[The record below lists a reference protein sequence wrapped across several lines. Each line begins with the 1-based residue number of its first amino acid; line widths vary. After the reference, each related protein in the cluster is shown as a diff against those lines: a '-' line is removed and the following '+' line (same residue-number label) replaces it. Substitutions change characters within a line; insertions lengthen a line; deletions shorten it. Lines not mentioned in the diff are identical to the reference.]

1 MNASQEP
8 RRRCRGI
15 SLEPEPLEGRIVM
28 SSGEGSTFAIM
39 PGTVTTA
46 GQISSLSFKIDPTLF
61 TVPKKDHGEF
71 TIGIDIAPA
80 TPSTSDQTTTSTL
93 KPQIV
98 SVTDPDGRVVR
109 AQHAHYDAKV
119 AKASK
124 LGNTTTSAVLTTV
137 QVPAKGQPAA
147 VYSVQVKGLQ
157 NTTGTYLVGFYL
169 PGDVAGTGTVTKGDI
184 TAIKSYR
191 GMTGLNSKYNFDAD
205 VNRDGIINS
214 TDVAIAKKDL
224 GVSTLVSPV
233 VSVNLDPA
241 SDPAMNNTT
250 PYSVVHFAGEVTPNA
265 TVTYLDTTSNTTTT
279 VTADSTGA
287 YNIYVGLVPGSNA
300 FSVTTLDGFGQSI
313 TGTITPVAYDPSSP
327 NPTASTST

>member
-1 MNASQEP
+1 MNASQES
-8 RRRCRGI
+8 RRRRRGI

-39 PGTVTTA
+39 PGKVTTA

-61 TVPKKDHGEF
+61 TAPKQDHGRF

-80 TPSTSDQTTTSTL
+80 TPSTSSSTTTSAL

-98 SVTDPDGRVVR
+98 SVTDPNGRVVHV
-109 AQHAHYDAKV
+109 QHAHYDAKV

-137 QVPAKGQPAA
+137 QIPAKGQPAA
-147 VYSVQVKGLQ
+147 EYSVQVKGLQ
-157 NTTGTYLVGFYL
+157 NTTGTYLIGFYL
-169 PGDVAGTGTVTKGDI
+169 PGDVAGTGTVTKADI
-184 TAIKSYR
+184 NTIKSDR
-191 GMTGLNSKYNFDAD
+191 GISGMSSKYNFDAD
-205 VNRDGIINS
+205 VNRDGIINGA
-214 TDVAIAKKDL
+214 DVAIAKKDL

-241 SDPAMNNTT
+241 SDPSLNNTT

-265 TVTYLDTTSNTTTT
+265 NVTFLDTTSNTTTS
-279 VTADSTGA
+279 VTANSSGA
-287 YNIYVGLVPGSNA
+287 YSIYVPLVPGSNS

-313 TGTITPVAYDPSSP
+313 TGSITPVAYDPSSP
-327 NPTASTST
+327 NPTSSTST